1 MNEPRASEQLDP
13 LQDRTDPDVSPEL
26 AAESR
31 RLRVLHQ
38 LGRILPGTNWITH
51 YRTRYWAGDILAGLV
66 VAALAVPQSLGYAGI
81 AGVPLL
87 VGLYS
92 IPLALVAYAMVGSS
106 PHLVVGPVSTV
117 SVLSGS
123 LVADMAQG
131 DPARAVALTS
141 ALAIGAGLGLLAG
154 GIARLGWAAEFLSK
168 PIVTGFVFG
177 LVLLIVLGEIPSL
190 LGMPPE
196 SGDVPARVVHI
207 LTSLGLV
214 NGLTAVVGL
223 LSLAV
228 LFLGAKFVPRV
239 PWGLVV
245 LMAGIGISAA
255 IGLGDRGVIVVG
267 SVPQGLPP
275 LSLPSIG
282 VMDIPPVLAGGLA
295 LAMVGL
301 AEGLSAARL
310 FAAKEGYTVDS
321 NQEFLA
327 AGTANIA
334 SGVSGGMGVA
344 GSLSKTAAG
353 IRSGAH
359 TQMTGLIAAIIV
371 VFVLIALAG
380 LLAPLPKAVLSAIVI
395 QAVWGLMDLK
405 AIRRY
410 KKIRRNDFTSS
421 MAAMIGVLIFGPLY
435 GLLIAVGLAVLGI
448 VYRSSRVD
456 LEIMGK
462 VPDEKAAWGSI
473 RSHPERKTYDGIMVI
488 RIDAPLFW
496 ANATEVHDRVIGCVD
511 ADPAVRVVLLDMEA
525 SSQLDTTS
533 IDSLEL
539 LLEQLTERGIELY
552 LVRVF
557 YQARQVL
564 AHAGFIDRLG
574 DGRMWHSI
582 SAGVRA
588 ARLSAH
594 LSGRAHPQDVV
605 ETVDAH
611 AAVEPPT
618 LDTST
623 LDTTASPGVDSAADP
638 ATAQSAAHPAQS
650 PSDGSA
656 AEDVEEATPPPVRKG
671 GYEDPELHAESVRLW
686 PWRRN

>member
-1 MNEPRASEQLDP
+1 MNDPRTGEHVDTTVGLAD
-13 LQDRTDPDVSPEL
+13 TDVSPEVV
-26 AAESR
+26 AESE
-31 RLRVLHQ
+31 RLRMIHL
-38 LGRILPGTNWITH
+38 LGRFLPGTNWISH

-123 LVADMAQG
+123 LVADMSQG

-154 GIARLGWAAEFLSK
+154 GVARLGWAAEFLSK

-177 LVLLIVLGEIPSL
+177 LVLLIVLGEVPSL

-196 SGDVPARVVHI
+196 TGDVLARVFHI
-207 LTSLGLV
+207 LTSLDQVDPLTALVGLV
-214 NGLTAVVGL
+214 
-223 LSLAV
+223 SLAV
-228 LFLGAKFVPRV
+228 LFLGAKLVPRV

-245 LMAGIGISAA
+245 LVIGIGVSALV
-255 IGLGDRGVIVVG
+255 GLGDMGVTVVG

-275 LSLPSIG
+275 LSLPAIG
-282 VMDIPPVLAGGLA
+282 FADIPPVLAGGLA

-359 TQMTGLIAAIIV
+359 TQMTGLVAAVIV
-371 VFVLIALAG
+371 VFVLLALAG
-380 LLAPLPKAVLSAIVI
+380 ALAPLPKAVLSAIVI
-395 QAVWGLMDLK
+395 QAVWGLMDLN
-405 AIRRY
+405 AILRY

-421 MAAMIGVLIFGPLY
+421 MAAMIGVLVFGPLY
-435 GLLIAVGLAVLGI
+435 GLLIAIGLAVLGI

-473 RSHPERKTYDGIMVI
+473 RSHPERKTYDGIIVI

-496 ANATEVHDRVIGCVD
+496 ANATEVHDRVIACID

-539 LLEQLTERGIELY
+539 LLDQLTERGIELY

-557 YQARQVL
+557 YQSRQVL
-564 AHAGFIDRLG
+564 SHAGFLERLG
-574 DGRMWHSI
+574 EGRMWHSI

-594 LSGRAHPQDVV
+594 LSGP
-605 ETVDAH
+605 AH
-611 AAVEPPT
+611 AQDLDDELVEA
-618 LDTST
+618 DQQ
-623 LDTTASPGVDSAADP
+623 VDSAHRDDAGGDP
-638 ATAQSAAHPAQS
+638 DPRPEDDPRAPVEPVAVTHAAAVPEPH
-650 PSDGSA
+650 A
-656 AEDVEEATPPPVRKG
+656 APPVDANAPAVHG
-671 GYEDPELHAESVRLW
+671 GYVDPDLESETVRIW
-686 PWRRN
+686 PWRRS